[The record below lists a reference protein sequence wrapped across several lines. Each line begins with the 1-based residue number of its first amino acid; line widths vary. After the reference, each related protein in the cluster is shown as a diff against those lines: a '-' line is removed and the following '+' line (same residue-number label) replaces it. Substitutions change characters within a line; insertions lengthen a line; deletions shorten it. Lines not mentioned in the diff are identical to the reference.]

1 MRNFEIMRYFFPI
14 LVLFTTIFVSCKDNS
29 AVTTSSEAR
38 VHTFS
43 FYADTLNPG
52 LTAATYKIEHN
63 GDTGRIYCVDSLRF
77 GTRLDKVVPYVTYQ
91 ATPGSA
97 TFYLPNDTIIS
108 TGVDTM
114 NFNLSPIYLHVI
126 SSDLTT
132 EQWYKF
138 DIHVHQSDPDLFVWD
153 TLKLDPITKST
164 NYETKA
170 FLTQNGFALFVN
182 NGLSTE
188 LYQSTNGK
196 DWTQTTSDITMLP
209 VPCRVRDIVQENDT
223 LYYIDNNCLYTS
235 TNLVTWTKKEYS
247 SASFTPITM
256 LLSYNNLP
264 WCIVQDTATQQL
276 MLGTIVADSI
286 YPQTNIEG
294 TTHGF
299 LPSSFPI
306 SEFAALSFKSS
317 SERPRAMIVGGR
329 DFQGNIVN
337 DRWNIE
343 YASTSS
349 YRLKNFSIMQPDFE
363 SMTGISIIQYN
374 GQLIMLGGINSD
386 LTWRNHM
393 YYSKDEG
400 MNWHVSDTTK
410 TYLPYS
416 ENRYNQTVLIDSLM
430 NIYIIGGQS
439 HTHSFS
445 DVYCGYLNSA
455 KWK

>member
-14 LVLFTTIFVSCKDNS
+14 LLLFTTIFVSCKKDS
-29 AVTTSSEAR
+29 TAATSSEAR

-43 FYADTLNPG
+43 FYPDTLNPG

-63 GDTGRIYCVDSLRF
+63 GDTGRIYCADSLRF
-77 GTRLDKVVPYVTYQ
+77 GTCLDKVVPYVTYQ

-97 TFYLPNDTIIS
+97 TFYLPNDTIVS

-114 NFNLSPIYLHVI
+114 NFNLSPIYLHVV
-126 SSDLTT
+126 SSDLTN

-138 DIHVHQSDPDLFVWD
+138 NIYVHQSDPDLYVWD
-153 TLKLDPITKST
+153 TLRLDPITKSE
-164 NYETKA
+164 NYESKA
-170 FLTQNGFALFVN
+170 FLTKEGFALFIN

-188 LYQSTNGK
+188 LYQSANGK
-196 DWTQTTSDITMLP
+196 DWRQITSEITTLP
-209 VPCRVRDIVQENDT
+209 VPCHVRDIVQEHDT
-223 LYYIDNNCLYTS
+223 LYYIDNGCLYTS
-235 TNLVTWTKKEYS
+235 TNLETWTKKEHS
-247 SASFTPITM
+247 STTFLPITM
-256 LLSYNNLP
+256 LFSYNNLP

-276 MLGTIVADSI
+276 MLGTIVTDSI

-294 TTHGF
+294 TIHGF

-343 YASTSS
+343 YASASG
-349 YRLKNFSIMQPDFE
+349 YRLKNFSVMQPHFE

-374 GQLIMLGGINSD
+374 DQLIMFGGMNRN

-393 YYSKDEG
+393 YYSTDEG
-400 MNWHVSDTTK
+400 MNWQMSDTTK
-410 TYLPYS
+410 SHLPYAG
-416 ENRYNQTVLIDSLM
+416 NRYNQTVIVDSLM

-439 HTHSFS
+439 HTDSYS

-455 KWK
+455 KWE